1 MNYTQIAALIPF
13 YSPEG
18 ENSTCI
24 LLNDGDKF
32 YKSCSIKKYLHHM
45 FYCLHLD
52 PTAVKHWTY
61 EVIGT
66 KLNTPIIIDNDIIFL
81 PVKLRKGV
89 GKQDGC
95 FGYVNSKYLQSYD
108 DNSILLCNGELL
120 PTLSSKSYIQK
131 KEYDAKLLRY
141 AYLEHKKQYEF
152 MWK

>member
-1 MNYTQIAALIPF
+1 
-13 YSPEG
+13 
-18 ENSTCI
+18 
-24 LLNDGDKF
+24 
-32 YKSCSIKKYLHHM
+32 M

-52 PTAVKHWTY
+52 PTAVKHWTH

-95 FGYVNSKYLQSYD
+95 FGYINSKSIQSYD

-120 PTLSSKSYIQK
+120 PTLSPKSYLQK

-152 MWK
+152 MWKQ